1 MGGRERRRMSDALS
15 KIGESFLHG
24 MNLRATHVRSVP
36 KVCLEVLKEKP
47 IRWLRIHE
55 TPTRRLDEKADNGL
69 SYLDGIEELCKA
81 GYNLI
86 VPIDVGSIENVGRIP
101 LGSLDKFVK
110 ESYDYSKE
118 AAFKLHS
125 IALTHGCKIIF
136 GVENEIDTKE
146 WVLQSSPGVEWRAET
161 TTWFALA
168 IDVEKKY
175 KRLDN
180 ILAGIHDAAP
190 EALTM
195 TNVEADD
202 LDDYLVQMPKDLDES
217 AGILLRYGLIAERK
231 ELGDHLDDWKIEMAR
246 VRDKLDVDLVGI
258 DNYPNYIRKWPVLG
272 GDIGPKVDDA
282 GRISAKQVIN
292 CEFGYSTYR
301 STAEKLE
308 AFLLGKP
315 SAQEMQ
321 QEFFRT
327 ALASIEASSSKGTFP
342 WVTFTEPSAF
352 NNPPQ
357 EGWFGLYK
365 LKDKEVAYAE
375 PSFRLYCDWLNSGRL
390 ARTMGQ
396 VRRDRKP

>member
-1 MGGRERRRMSDALS
+1 MPDALS
-15 KIGESFLHG
+15 KIGELFLRG
-24 MNLRATHVRSVP
+24 MNLRAAHVRSVP
-36 KVCLEVLKEKP
+36 KVFIEVLKEKP
-47 IRWLRIHE
+47 IQWLRIHE
-55 TPTRRLDEKADNGL
+55 TPTRHLDEKADNGL
-69 SYLDGIEELCKA
+69 SYLDGMEELCKA

-86 VPIDVGSIENVGRIP
+86 VPIDVGSIENVGKIP
-101 LGSLDKFVK
+101 LGSLEKFVA

-118 AAFKLHS
+118 AASKLHS
-125 IALTHGCKIIF
+125 IALAHGRKIIF

-146 WVLQSSPGVEWRAET
+146 WVLQSSPGVEWRGET
-161 TTWFALA
+161 TTWFTLA

-175 KRLDN
+175 KRLNN
-180 ILAGIHDAAP
+180 ILAGIRDAAP

-202 LDDYLVQMPKDLDES
+202 LDDYLVQMRRYLDES
-217 AGILLRYGLIAERK
+217 AGILRNNGLIAESK
-231 ELGDHLDDWKIEMAR
+231 ELGDYFEDWKIEMAR

-258 DNYPNYIRKWPVLG
+258 DNYPNYVRKWPVLG
-272 GDIGPKVDDA
+272 GDIGPKADDA
-282 GRISAKQVIN
+282 SRISAKQVIN

-315 SAQEMQ
+315 SAREMQ
-321 QEFFRT
+321 EEFFRI

-357 EGWFGLYK
+357 EGWFGLHK
-365 LKDKEVAYAE
+365 LEGQEVMCTE
-375 PSFRLYCDWLNSGRL
+375 PSFKLYCDWLESVAVGHP
-390 ARTMGQ
+390 T
-396 VRRDRKP
+396 